1 MNGIDDRGRAAPP
14 IRLFILDDN
23 EFVRLGLVALLGDLT
38 NDVVVVGQASTAD
51 EGLRLMLE
59 LAPDV
64 ALLDVE
70 LPDGDGIAVC
80 RNLRTHHPDAQ
91 CLMLTGHDEQEAML
105 AAVLAGA
112 SGYLSKQL
120 PAAEILNAVRRAAT
134 GELLMDPVRA
144 KDLLTRLPHPPA
156 QSVGPGQPTA
166 IAAAAP
172 RLVEVERRILEL
184 VVERQTNGQ
193 IATQLAMRETA
204 VKTRLSV
211 IFIKIGLERRLSES
225 SHHRRSA

>member
-1 MNGIDDRGRAAPP
+1 MNGTDGPDRAAPP

-38 NDVVVVGQASTAD
+38 ADVVVVGQASTAD

-70 LPDGDGIAVC
+70 LPDGNGIAVC
-80 RNLRTHHPDAQ
+80 RNMRTHYPDVQ
-91 CLMLTGHDEQEAML
+91 CLMLTGHDEQEALL

-120 PAAEILNAVRRAAT
+120 PAVEILNAVRRAAA
-134 GELLMDPVRA
+134 GELLMDPLRA
-144 KDLLTRLPHPPA
+144 HELITRLAHPPA
-156 QSVGPGQPTA
+156 PPSAPGQPA
-166 IAAAAP
+166 PIAAPP

-184 VVERQTNGQ
+184 LVARQTNGQ